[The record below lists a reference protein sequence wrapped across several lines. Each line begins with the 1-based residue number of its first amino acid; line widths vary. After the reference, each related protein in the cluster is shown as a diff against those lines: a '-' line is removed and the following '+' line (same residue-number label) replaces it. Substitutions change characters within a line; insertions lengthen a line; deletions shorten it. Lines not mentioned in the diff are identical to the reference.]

1 MKLKF
6 ISDLPYQR
14 RAIDSIIGIFK
25 GQPMKQSN
33 FTVSYGEDAGMLQTD
48 LGVGNRLE
56 LTQDRILKNVQEIQV
71 ENGLARSE
79 TLGGMNFTIE
89 METGTG
95 KTYVYLR
102 TIYELNR
109 KYGFSKF
116 VIVVPSVAIR
126 EGVHKSLEVTKQHF
140 AELYDRTPLEYF
152 VYDSDKLDKVRNFA
166 TATAIQVM
174 IINIDAFRKSF
185 DDPDKEDKSNL
196 IHRPNDRMNGYRPI
210 EFIQQTNPIAIIDE
224 PQSVDRTP
232 KSKEAISSLQPLCTL
247 RYSAT
252 HVETYN
258 MVYRLDAVDAYN
270 EKLVKKIEVM
280 SVRSEQDHNQPY
292 MKLIEVKPGKAKL
305 ELDVEKQ
312 GKVKRTAKMV
322 KNGDEL
328 FDVSG
333 GRELYRN
340 VFVEQID
347 WTEGSESIEVNGNRL
362 AIGQA
367 IGSFGEDNLKQYQ
380 IRKTIEEHLDKELL
394 LKPKGIKVLSL
405 FFIDKVANYRDYDG
419 NGRPVPG
426 IYAEIFEEEYRK
438 LIQKPKY
445 RGLFEDIIEEAG
457 QVDRIHN
464 GYFAQDKKGVLKD
477 TKGNTAADT
486 DVYSLIMKE
495 KERLLSLDEPL
506 RFIFSHSALREG
518 WDNPNVF
525 QICTLKDSAGTYIS
539 RRQEIGRGLRLAV
552 NQDGERVDDYNINTL
567 TVMANESYEEFVAN
581 LQKEMEEQ
589 TGIVFGKIEKHTF
602 AKLGYFNPE
611 SDELKPLGYDKSA
624 ELFAWLKASR
634 YVDGKDKATGSM
646 KEALEK
652 GGLVLPDEFSPWTSA
667 IMRELNHI
675 VNRLPIKDASKK
687 RKVKLNK
694 AVLDSAEFL
703 ELWDKIKYKTVYSV
717 EFDSGELIEKAVAG
731 ISTMPKID
739 RVRIISRKDRISG
752 IDRLSGVEGS
762 MTSERVEDYIAPGR
776 VLPDIIT
783 ELQNRTNLTRK
794 TVVRILAA
802 CGRLDDFKNNP
813 QKFIEEA
820 SKIIQ
825 REMKLLLADGVRY
838 HKIGD
843 SSCYAVELFKNE
855 ELLAY
860 LNDNAL
866 PSRKSPFDF
875 VLYDSYTIEAKFAE
889 RFENDPDVKVYVKL
903 PGWFKI
909 ETPVG
914 NYNPDWAAVITKGG
928 EEKLYFV
935 IETKGTSI
943 ESGLRPEELAK
954 IKFAKKHFEAID
966 AGIAFAGPESDVNEF
981 MLKVNG

>member
-14 RAIDSIIGIFK
+14 RAIDSVVGIFK

-33 FTVSYGEDAGMLQTD
+33 FTVSYGEEAGMLQTD

-56 LTQDRILKNVQEIQV
+56 LTEVKVLRNVQEIQV
-71 ENGLARSE
+71 KNGLAKSE
-79 TLGGMNFTIE
+79 TLDGMNFTVE

-140 AELYDRTPLEYF
+140 TELYDRTPLEYF
-152 VYDSDKLDKVRNFA
+152 VYDSDKLDQVRNFA

-196 IHRPNDRMNGYRPI
+196 IHRANDRMNGYRPI
-210 EFIQQTNPIAIIDE
+210 EFIQQTNPIVIIDE
-224 PQSVDRTP
+224 PQSVDTTP
-232 KSKEAISSLQPLCTL
+232 KSKEAISSLHPLCTL

-280 SVRSEQDHNQPY
+280 SVRSEEDHNLPY

-305 ELDVEKQ
+305 ELDVETR

-322 KNGDEL
+322 KNGDDL

-362 AIGQA
+362 AIGGHVQ
-367 IGSFGEDNLKQYQ
+367 DDLKRYQ
-380 IRKTIEEHLDKELL
+380 IRKTIEEHLDKELQ

-405 FFIDKVANYRDYDG
+405 FFIDKVANYRDYDR

-426 IYAEIFEEEYRK
+426 MYAEIFEEEYSK
-438 LIQKPKY
+438 LIRKPKY
-445 RGLFEDIIEEAG
+445 RGLFEDIDEEAG

-464 GYFAQDKKGVLKD
+464 GYFAQDKKGILKD

-552 NQDGERVDDYNINTL
+552 NQAGKRVEDYNINTL

-581 LQKEMEEQ
+581 LQKETEEQ

-611 SDELKPLGYDKSA
+611 NDELQTLGYDKSA
-624 ELFAWLKASR
+624 ELYNWLKAAGYLDR
-634 YVDGKDKATGSM
+634 KDKATGSL
-646 KEALEK
+646 KEALEN
-652 GGLVLPDEFSPWTSA
+652 GGLALPDEFSPWTSA
-667 IMRELNHI
+667 IMREMNHI
-675 VNRLPIKDASKK
+675 VNSLPIKDATKK

-694 AVLDSAEFL
+694 AVLDSADFL
-703 ELWDKIKYKTVYSV
+703 DLWEKIKYKTVYSV
-717 EFDSGELIEKAVAG
+717 DFDSEELIKKAVAG
-731 ISTMPKID
+731 ISSMPKID

-752 IDRLSGVEGS
+752 IDRLSGVQGA
-762 MTSERVEDYIAPGR
+762 MTSERVEDYVDSGH

-794 TVVRILAA
+794 TIVRILAA

-813 QKFIEEA
+813 QKFIEES

-825 REMKLLLADGVRY
+825 REMRLLLADGVRY

-843 SSCYAVELFKNE
+843 GAYYAVELFNNE

-866 PSRKSPFDF
+866 PSRKSPFDY

-914 NYNPDWAAVITKGG
+914 NYNPDWAAVITKDS

-935 IETKGTSI
+935 IETKGTNI
-943 ESGLRPEELAK
+943 ESGLRPDELAK

-966 AGIAFAGPESDVNEF
+966 TELAFAGPESDVHEF